1 MRIAQYFD
9 DIYLGLNIAML
20 VGLAL
25 AVVFGLIGGRTAD
38 PSRRL
43 WPAVALI
50 AIGTAFALAGG
61 LIADAA
67 LKSSPWFQQVRFGAY
82 YLGFAAIVI
91 GTIVVI
97 GAVGDSLRGRRLSRA
112 LAVVFVT
119 TVIIGGVFV
128 TVPATFV
135 LNQYRE
141 QIQLAVYW
149 LPMLV
154 AGAGG
159 AVALI
164 AVAPVVSARTRFRV
178 ILVAAFEAL
187 LFLGLLREAEIVPDL
202 GDPLTNLLVAFV
214 PFVVG
219 AVCLAIAAAP
229 QRQRTSRIPSS
240 STAGCPSGPVAS
252 R

>member
-1 MRIAQYFD
+1 MRLDQYFD

-25 AVVFGLIGGRTAD
+25 AVIFGLVGTRAAD

-43 WPAVALI
+43 WPAVSLI
-50 AIGTAFALAGG
+50 AVGTVVALAGG
-61 LIADAA
+61 LVADAA

-82 YLGFAAIVI
+82 YLGFAAVVI
-91 GTIVVI
+91 GTIVMI
-97 GAVGDSLRGRRLSRA
+97 GATSDSGRARRVGRA
-112 LAVVFVT
+112 LAVVFVAS
-119 TVIIGGVFV
+119 VIIGGVFV
-128 TVPATFV
+128 LVPATFV
-135 LNQYRE
+135 LNRYHE
-141 QIQLAVYW
+141 QIQLTVYW

-164 AVAPVVSARTRFRV
+164 AVAPVVRAGTRFRV
-178 ILVAAFEAL
+178 VLVAVFEAL
-187 LFLGLLREAEIVPDL
+187 LFIGLLRESEIVPDL

-219 AVCLAIAAAP
+219 AVCLAIAAVP
-229 QRQRTSRIPSS
+229 PRRRTGTIPSS
-240 STAGCPSGPVAS
+240 STAG
-252 R
+252 